1 MLRIHFTAD
10 DLSRVRLASAPD
22 PLWET
27 VLSMTLL
34 GTRRGPAVFDSWR
47 ANIRA
52 RLQRL
57 SPWQVRLMR
66 YLAPSK
72 GDFPDFLTPPEAS
85 QGLEAGIEAI
95 LRTPQSRM
103 RREITALAGTSEL
116 ARPLADGEP
125 GALVKLAEAVRGYH
139 QAAVAPYWRQIQAL
153 VDADRAVRARALLD
167 RGVEGLLATL
177 PPILRWRR
185 PVLEANY
192 PIEHDIDL
200 QGRGLTLV
208 PSAFCWQYPITLVD
222 PSLPPVVVY
231 PAPNRGPGWWA
242 NPLGLRQERRLAN
255 LLGHTRAAVL
265 TVIEDGCTTNE
276 LARRVGISPPTASQH
291 ATVLREAG
299 LITSTRQGNTVIH
312 TITPL
317 GTALING

>member
-47 ANIRA
+47 ANIRT

-57 SPWQVRLMR
+57 APWQVRLMR
-66 YLAPSK
+66 YLAPAK

-95 LRTPQSRM
+95 LRTPRSQI
-103 RREITALAGTSEL
+103 RREITALAGTSEF

-125 GALVKLAEAVRGYH
+125 GALVKLADAVRGYH

-208 PSAFCWQYPITLVD
+208 PSAFCWQYPITFVD
-222 PSLPPVVVY
+222 SSLPPVVVY
-231 PAPNRGPGWWA
+231 PAPNRGPGWWT
-242 NPLGLRQERRLAN
+242 NPLVLRQERRLAN

-265 TVIEDGCTTNE
+265 IVIEDGCTTNE